1 MEHVSIDGRRRN
13 KYPTATAAGK
23 LTRKPEPDSSPNL
36 RPASPPRLNP
46 WASTKKPVASPLSDV
61 FPPLPKSHGLR
72 LPATTPTSGV
82 SRTSS
87 LPPSISRSADY
98 TEPATTTLGSASPS
112 SNASSS
118 SRRIFEAAAP
128 RAVEKFV
135 ELTPC
140 TRWEQQLTA
149 DRLWRYPFGA
159 DLVVLSGD
167 RVFRVHRNLVIP
179 QSGWFRDNLPP
190 PNLDGTP
197 VEVRVALDFQSLGH
211 CLRYIYLGKI
221 EICEYE
227 PERAWTSQ
235 QIPCCVLAYNAAVF
249 LRMARLASYILRNVE
264 TASVGLGNL
273 IQGEYLH
280 RSLNCSQWVQFSWH
294 YQRALD
300 IVLRQKPRKLMMP
313 MRLAM
318 ASILDAVIFWV
329 VRQSLYSTELGHS
342 WQIIIQ
348 SSMRDIAEYKQL
360 QRSILRNRLFPSE
373 AVLRELF
380 EEMKPLKEK
389 ESTVS
394 SNMQV
399 EGAPTVTDTNSGPSC
414 GLPIIRR
421 ERRCS
426 L

>member
-1 MEHVSIDGRRRN
+1 
-13 KYPTATAAGK
+13 
-23 LTRKPEPDSSPNL
+23 
-36 RPASPPRLNP
+36 
-46 WASTKKPVASPLSDV
+46 
-61 FPPLPKSHGLR
+61 
-72 LPATTPTSGV
+72 
-82 SRTSS
+82 
-87 LPPSISRSADY
+87 
-98 TEPATTTLGSASPS
+98 
-112 SNASSS
+112 
-118 SRRIFEAAAP
+118 
-128 RAVEKFV
+128 
-135 ELTPC
+135 
-140 TRWEQQLTA
+140 
-149 DRLWRYPFGA
+149 
-159 DLVVLSGD
+159 
-167 RVFRVHRNLVIP
+167 
-179 QSGWFRDNLPP
+179 
-190 PNLDGTP
+190 
-197 VEVRVALDFQSLGH
+197 
-211 CLRYIYLGKI
+211 
-221 EICEYE
+221 
-227 PERAWTSQ
+227 
-235 QIPCCVLAYNAAVF
+235 
-249 LRMARLASYILRNVE
+249 MARLASYILRNVE

-342 WQIIIQ
+342 WQVIIQ

-389 ESTVS
+389 EATVS

-399 EGAPTVTDTNSGPSC
+399 EGVLTVTDTNSSPSC

>member
-13 KYPTATAAGK
+13 KYQTAAAA
-23 LTRKPEPDSSPNL
+23 RKPEPESSPNL

-46 WASTKKPVASPLSDV
+46 WASAKKPAAIPISDI
-61 FPPLPKSHGLR
+61 FPPLPKPHGLR
-72 LPATTPTSGV
+72 SPATTPTSGV

-87 LPPSISRSADY
+87 RPPNTSRSEDD

-128 RAVEKFV
+128 RAVEK
-135 ELTPC
+135 
-140 TRWEQQLTA
+140 
-149 DRLWRYPFGA
+149 LWRYPFGA
-159 DLVVLSGD
+159 DLVILSGD
-167 RVFRVHRNLVIP
+167 TVFRVHRNLVIP

-197 VEVRVALDFQSLGH
+197 VEVRVGLDYQSLGH
-211 CLRYIYLGKI
+211 CLRYIYLGRI
-221 EICEYE
+221 ELCEYD
-227 PERAWTSQ
+227 PKRAWKSQ

-249 LRMARLASYILRNVE
+249 LRMARLASYIIRNVE
-264 TASVGLGNL
+264 NASVELGNL

-280 RSLNCSQWVQFSWH
+280 RSLDCSQWVQFSWH

-300 IVLRQKPRKLMMP
+300 IVLRQQPRKLMMP

-329 VRQSLYSTELGHS
+329 VRQSLYTTELGSS
-342 WQIIIQ
+342 WHGIIQ

-360 QRSILRNRLFPSE
+360 QRSAQRNSVLPSE
-373 AVLRELF
+373 AVLRGLF
-380 EEMKPLKEK
+380 EETEPMDEK
-389 ESTVS
+389 EAKMSASV
-394 SNMQV
+394 QFK
-399 EGAPTVTDTNSGPSC
+399 GASAVTETNNGRSC
-414 GLPIIRR
+414 GLHTIRR
-421 ERRCS
+421 KRRCS

>member
-13 KYPTATAAGK
+13 KYPTAAAAAAAAK
-23 LTRKPEPDSSPNL
+23 LTRKSDPESSPNL

-46 WASTKKPVASPLSDV
+46 WASAKKPVASPLADV
-61 FPPLPKSHGLR
+61 FPPLPKPHGLR
-72 LPATTPTSGV
+72 SPATTPTSGV

-87 LPPSISRSADY
+87 LPPTISRSADD
-98 TEPATTTLGSASPS
+98 TEPAKNTLGSASPS

-128 RAVEKFV
+128 RAVEK
-135 ELTPC
+135 
-140 TRWEQQLTA
+140 
-149 DRLWRYPFGA
+149 LWRYPFGA

-167 RVFRVHRNLVIP
+167 RIFRVHRNLVIP

-211 CLRYIYLGKI
+211 CLRYIYTGRI
-221 EICEYE
+221 EICEYQ
-227 PERAWTSQ
+227 PERAWKSQ
-235 QIPCCVLAYNAAVF
+235 QIPCCVLAYSAAVF
-249 LRMARLASYILRNVE
+249 LRMASLASYILRNVE
-264 TASVGLGNL
+264 TASVELGNL

-300 IVLRQKPRKLMMP
+300 IVLRQQPRKLMMP

-329 VRQSLYSTELGHS
+329 VRQPLYTTELGMS
-342 WQIIIQ
+342 WHGIIQ

-360 QRSILRNRLFPSE
+360 QRSVLRTSLFPSE

-380 EEMKPLKEK
+380 EEMKPLNEK
-389 ESTVS
+389 EATISAS
-394 SNMQV
+394 MQV
-399 EGAPTVTDTNSGPSC
+399 EGTSAVTDTDNGRSY